1 MGMFE
6 PRKDKDVPA
15 HRKSRKTT
23 VEGYPV
29 YLASS
34 WRKVANLG
42 EWVCGYCQETST
54 DPLSPRQDDTLA
66 DCRQCGRT
74 NRISL

>member
-1 MGMFE
+1 MFT
-6 PRKDKDVPA
+6 PRKDKDVPSY
-15 HRKSRKTT
+15 RKSWKSATEGHT
-23 VEGYPV
+23 VYC
-29 YLASS
+29 ASD
-34 WRKVANLG
+34 WRKVGNLG
-42 EWVCGYCQETST
+42 EWTCGYCLETST